1 MKGKILTLICATALL
16 SSCHI
21 YKTYDR
27 PEDIVA
33 EGLYRDTVAVNDTLV
48 SDTANFGNL
57 PWREVFTDPQLQAL
71 IEQALT
77 SSPDIRTAALRVQ
90 EAQAPL
96 LASKLAFIP
105 ALTLSPQGTVSSW
118 DKGKATQTYSLPVTA
133 SWQIDMF
140 GQLLNLKRQAQAT
153 LEQTLAYEQ
162 NVRVQLI
169 ANTANLYY
177 TLLMLDRQ
185 LQITEGTAEI
195 LKKNTEA
202 MIAMKE
208 AGFYNTTEAAVEQ
221 SRAAY
226 AQVQASIPDIRS
238 SIREVENSL
247 CLLLGEPAH
256 GIERSVLEEQQLPNE
271 FSVGIP
277 LQLLSNRPDVKAAE
291 QALASAYYNTNVARS
306 NFYPRITLSGSA
318 GWTNSAGAAIV
329 NPAKLLASAVASLTQ
344 PIFQNGANIA
354 KLKIAKAQQ
363 EEAKIQ
369 FQTTLLNAGNEV
381 SNALD
386 MYQAC
391 TEKVNARNMQ
401 VNSAKNA
408 ADYTKELFNLGTS
421 TYLEVLS
428 AEQSYLSAQLSEV
441 SDTFS
446 RMQAVIS
453 LYQALGGGRE

>member
-1 MKGKILTLICATALL
+1 MCATALL

-21 YKTYDR
+21 YKSYDR
-27 PEDIVA
+27 PEDITTA
-33 EGLYRDTVAVNDTLV
+33 GLYRDTVAGGDTLV
-48 SDTANFGNL
+48 ADTANFGNL
-57 PWREVFTDPQLQAL
+57 PWREVFTDPKLQAL

-77 SSPDIRTAALRVQ
+77 SSPDIRTAALKVK

-133 SWQIDMF
+133 SWQIDLF

-153 LEQTLAYEQ
+153 LEQTKAYEQ
-162 NVRVQLI
+162 NTRVQLI

-185 LQITEGTAEI
+185 LEITEGTAEI
-195 LKKNTEA
+195 LKKNTET
-202 MIAMKE
+202 MEAMKE
-208 AGFYNTTEAAVEQ
+208 SGIYNTTEAAVEQ

-226 AQVQASIPDIRS
+226 AQVQASLPDIRT
-238 SIREVENSL
+238 SIREIENSL

-256 GIERSVLEEQQLPNE
+256 AIERGILEEQQLPSD
-271 FSVGIP
+271 FSAGIP

-363 EEAKIQ
+363 EEAQIQ

-381 SNALD
+381 SNALGQ
-386 MYQAC
+386 YQAC
-391 TEKVNARNMQ
+391 SQR
-401 VNSAKNA
+401 
-408 ADYTKELFNLGTS
+408 
-421 TYLEVLS
+421 
-428 AEQSYLSAQLSEV
+428 
-441 SDTFS
+441 
-446 RMQAVIS
+446 
-453 LYQALGGGRE
+453 